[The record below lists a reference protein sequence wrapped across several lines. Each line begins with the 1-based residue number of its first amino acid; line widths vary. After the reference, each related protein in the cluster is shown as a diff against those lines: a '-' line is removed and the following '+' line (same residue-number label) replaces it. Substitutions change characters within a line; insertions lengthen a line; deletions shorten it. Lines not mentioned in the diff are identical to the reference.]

1 MAISNVAQAHL
12 LPQAEAAPLERPDFK
27 RFFNKLP
34 QDFRESLDQRQ
45 REAMAR
51 ALIPDRSPHWIDL
64 KASMPIPGFG
74 IYVALMVGR
83 EQRRRERLIAEGQLG
98 LGRNLAV
105 AAIFVSI
112 IMASA
117 SVAVLLL
124 KALKTTAGI
133 DGEVWRHLIH
143 PGL

>member
-1 MAISNVAQAHL
+1 
-12 LPQAEAAPLERPDFK
+12 
-27 RFFNKLP
+27 
-34 QDFRESLDQRQ
+34 
-45 REAMAR
+45 
-51 ALIPDRSPHWIDL
+51 
-64 KASMPIPGFG
+64 MPIPGFG

-98 LGRNLAV
+98 LGRNLAI

-143 PGL
+143 AGL